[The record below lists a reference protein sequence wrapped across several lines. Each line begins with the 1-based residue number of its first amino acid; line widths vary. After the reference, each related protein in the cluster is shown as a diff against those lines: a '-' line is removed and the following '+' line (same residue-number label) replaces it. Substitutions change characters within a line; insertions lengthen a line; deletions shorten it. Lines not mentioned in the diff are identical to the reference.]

1 MGSFFHRVSD
11 VLRQGFPRQETVC
24 PAAPDGWCIYAVG
37 DVHGERKCLELM
49 LAAIAG
55 DHRQR
60 CDAGRERP
68 VLVFL
73 GDYIDRGP
81 DSRGVLDTLSRLKAA
96 AAAGSGPVCRFLCG
110 NHEAAMRDFLADPVA
125 GAEWLSYGGAETLG
139 SYGIRASTGVFDP
152 VRCRTLRDSLEER
165 LPGAHR
171 SFLDGLEPMVS
182 LGDYVFVHAGVRPGV
197 PLERQRVEDLQ
208 WIREPFLS
216 SRRFHGKVV
225 VHGHTPVD
233 EPQILGNRI
242 AIDTGAY
249 ATGTLAAISLIGTEI
264 GVLKVS
270 PESVAVRS

>member
-1 MGSFFHRVSD
+1 
-11 VLRQGFPRQETVC
+11 
-24 PAAPDGWCIYAVG
+24 
-37 DVHGERKCLELM
+37 
-49 LAAIAG
+49 
-55 DHRQR
+55 
-60 CDAGRERP
+60 
-68 VLVFL
+68 
-73 GDYIDRGP
+73 
-81 DSRGVLDTLSRLKAA
+81 
-96 AAAGSGPVCRFLCG
+96 
-110 NHEAAMRDFLADPVA
+110 
-125 GAEWLSYGGAETLG
+125 
-139 SYGIRASTGVFDP
+139 
-152 VRCRTLRDSLEER
+152 
-165 LPGAHR
+165 
-171 SFLDGLEPMVS
+171 MVS